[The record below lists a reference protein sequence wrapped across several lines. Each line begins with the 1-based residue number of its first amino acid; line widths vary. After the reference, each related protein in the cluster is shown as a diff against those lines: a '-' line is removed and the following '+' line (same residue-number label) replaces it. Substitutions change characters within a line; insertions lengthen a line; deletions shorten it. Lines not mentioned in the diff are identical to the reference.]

1 VCEPSRGKVR
11 GGRLMLVGVDTIKA
25 STYDKL
31 ARGRA
36 LRFSDGLD
44 AAYFE
49 QLASE
54 RKVVRYARGQPVV
67 RWERKPGARA
77 EALDCLVYATAARA
91 VVAVDVTRRE
101 NELREVLPPATAPAS
116 VPSPWVSA
124 W

>member
-1 VCEPSRGKVR
+1 MRGLARQTPRVQP
-11 GGRLMLVGVDTIKA
+11 
-25 STYDKL
+25 DKL

-36 LRFSDGLD
+36 LRFSESLPPV
-44 AAYFE
+44 YYQ

-54 RKVVRYARGQPVV
+54 RRVVRYQRGIPI
-67 RWERKPGARA
+67 RRFERKPGMAA

-91 VVAVDVTRRE
+91 IVNLDVDRRD
-101 NELREVLPPATAPAS
+101 NELRQILPPATAPAS